1 MTDGPQVPTP
11 PAAADRWARRRRV
24 LIPALIALTSLL
36 GSVGAWRAAAAAG
49 AAASAERKAFA
60 DTVAAEQQRAA
71 IETVVGSI
79 EITYARRA
87 ALWEAAAA
95 LRGRAAGATG
105 ETAAQLTALA
115 EAYEAT
121 AAQAAIDADALAPD
135 GSLDLEAKRQVEWA
149 RAANAQDL
157 DPGPEMAEAESLRVK
172 SERLVGLTAA
182 LIAAA
187 LFLTLAQVTR
197 RFRAATLFWNGGLA
211 VLAVSAV
218 LLVVVEAL

>member
-1 MTDGPQVPTP
+1 VTDSSQVLTP
-11 PAAADRWARRRRV
+11 PATADRWARRRRV

-36 GSVGAWRAAAAAG
+36 SSAGAWRAAAASG

-60 DTVAAEQQRAA
+60 DAVAAEQQRAS

-79 EITYARRA
+79 EIIYARRA
-87 ALWEAAAA
+87 ALQEAAAA
-95 LRGRAAGATG
+95 LRERSAAAD
-105 ETAAQLTALA
+105 EDEAAQLNALA
-115 EAYEAT
+115 DAYETT
-121 AAQAAIDADALAPD
+121 AAQAVIDADALAAD

-157 DPGPEMAEAESLRVK
+157 DPEPEMARAESLRAK
-172 SERLVGLTAA
+172 SERLVGLTAS

-187 LFLTLAQVTR
+187 LFFTLAQVSR
-197 RFRAATLFWNGGLA
+197 RPRAASLFWTGGLV

-218 LLVVVEAL
+218 LLLVVEVL